1 MQAVYEQLSLFPLSI
16 AQEVEA
22 VCCMGSSHTTASA
35 PESWM
40 KHLVPSGEYV
50 VMVGAHPLVL
60 RPVNLRAEDIQEG
73 HHYYHYLVG
82 GRVYAGIF
90 VGSGTDAS

>member
-1 MQAVYEQLSLFPLSI
+1 MAMEYEQMSLFCPCDK
-16 AQEVEA
+16 AEA
-22 VCCMGSSHTTASA
+22 ICCMDGQHTTASI
-35 PESWM
+35 PEDCM
-40 KHLVPSGEYV
+40 KRLVPSGEYV

-60 RPVNLRAEDIQEG
+60 RPVALRAEEIPEG

-90 VGSGTDAS
+90 VGSGTDPS